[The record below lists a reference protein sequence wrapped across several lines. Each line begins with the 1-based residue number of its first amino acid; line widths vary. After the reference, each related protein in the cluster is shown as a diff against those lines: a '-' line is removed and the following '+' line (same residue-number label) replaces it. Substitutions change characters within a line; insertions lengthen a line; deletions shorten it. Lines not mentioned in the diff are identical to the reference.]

1 MTDGGDLDD
10 DGVANGVILD
20 PVGLAVDVLGGSV
33 SGSYSSASNGL
44 ADTGQR
50 MSIVVAIAFLSIIAS
65 GLYLVHRRIIRSNDY
80 R

>member
-65 GLYLVHRRIIRSNDY
+65 GLYLVRRRIIRSNDY